1 MDGSVDVGCQ
11 WMVGAVL
18 VAVASLSG
26 YEATL
31 VCLVAVL
38 CSNDNAWLNA
48 HYDPVASIYTFST
61 CIGGSTCTLKMFQ
74 PLTTPIVEY
83 SKCLFEQMY
92 VFFCVCVCSIGR
104 FVWRR

>member
-1 MDGSVDVGCQ
+1 MSGVSG
-11 WMVGAVL
+11 WWEARHSAAL

-26 YEATL
+26 YEATPL
-31 VCLVAVL
+31 CLVAVLL

-74 PLTTPIVEY
+74 ALTTPIVEY
-83 SKCLFEQMY
+83 SKCL
-92 VFFCVCVCSIGR
+92 V
-104 FVWRR
+104 